1 MNFSAFCS
9 FQGCFR
15 LDKIQS
21 WTYTVQSLIW
31 DLRKRDEMDA
41 EVKAQN
47 TALNQVAKRLDEQYH
62 AYAAHCGLSDPAFW
76 ILYILYKADEP
87 VTQNDLA
94 HAWCYPKQTI
104 NFTVSSF
111 VKKGY
116 VTLQQRPG
124 ARSGKSVCLTAEGMA
139 LCRKVIAP
147 LMEAEERSLLQLTEP
162 ARKLLVGL
170 SEKQCLY
177 FEQEVQ
183 TLLHA
188 PEK

>member
-1 MNFSAFCS
+1 MN
-9 FQGCFR
+9 
-15 LDKIQS
+15 
-21 WTYTVQSLIW
+21 T
-31 DLRKRDEMDA
+31 

-47 TALNQVAKRLDEQYH
+47 MALNQHYKRMNEQYH
-62 AYAAHCGLSDPAFW
+62 AYAVRCGLSDPALW
-76 ILYILYKADEP
+76 VLYSLWETDVP
-87 VTQNDLA
+87 LTQNDICAL
-94 HAWCYPKQTI
+94 WMYSKQTI
-104 NFTVSSF
+104 NFTISTF

-124 ARSGKSVCLTAEGMA
+124 ARSGKSVCLTADGMA

>member
-1 MNFSAFCS
+1 M
-9 FQGCFR
+9 G
-15 LDKIQS
+15 
-21 WTYTVQSLIW
+21 
-31 DLRKRDEMDA
+31 A

-47 TALNQVAKRLDEQYH
+47 MALNQISKHLNEQYH

-76 ILYILYKADEP
+76 VLYILYEAAEP

-94 HAWCYPKQTI
+94 QVWCYPKQTI

-116 VTLQQRPG
+116 VELEQRPG
-124 ARSGKSVCLTAEGMA
+124 ARSGKTVRLTAEGIA
-139 LCRKVIAP
+139 LCKKVVAP
-147 LMEAEERSLLQLTEP
+147 LMEAEERSLLQLTAP

-170 SEKQCLY
+170 TEKQCQY
-177 FEQEVQ
+177 FAQEIQ
-183 TLLHA
+183 TLLQT

>member
-1 MNFSAFCS
+1 
-9 FQGCFR
+9 
-15 LDKIQS
+15 
-21 WTYTVQSLIW
+21 
-31 DLRKRDEMDA
+31 MDA

-47 TALNQVAKRLDEQYH
+47 MALNQVAKRLDEQYH
-62 AYAAHCGLSDPAFW
+62 TYAAHCGLSDPAFW
-76 ILYILYKADEP
+76 ILYILYEADEP

-116 VTLQQRPG
+116 VRLEQRSG
-124 ARSGKSVCLTAEGMA
+124 IRSGKTVRLTAEGTA
-139 LCRKVIAP
+139 LCQNVIAP
-147 LMEAEERSLLQLTEP
+147 LMEAEERSLLRLTAP

-183 TLLHA
+183 ALLQP
-188 PEK
+188 PEE